1 MKPAPFAYVAPGSLA
16 ETLDALAAHGDEAK
30 LLAGGQSLMP
40 LLNMRLTTPEVI
52 VDVNRV
58 TALDYIHQ
66 DGDTVCIGALTRQY
80 RLEHNPL
87 IGACV
92 PFLRPVVKLIGHPP
106 IRHAGT
112 VGGSLAHADP
122 AAELPAA
129 MCALQA
135 SFKIAGPSGERLVSA
150 DDFFTGYLTVD
161 MAPDEMLVEVRIP
174 IPHRSVWGV
183 REFARRVGDFALA
196 GAAVVVDLSPA
207 VASTGARVVLFG
219 VGDRPLRV
227 PAAESLLIDHGLSA
241 AIADELAAV
250 AVQDLDCEG
259 DIHASSAYRRQ
270 LARAMVRRAVL
281 DAVAMTKRNLLDAE
295 RGGDTDATP
304 A

>member
-1 MKPAPFAYVAPGSLA
+1 MKPAPFAYVAPSSLA
-16 ETLDALAAHGDEAK
+16 ETLEILAAYGDEAK

-52 VDVNRV
+52 ADVNRV
-58 TALDYIHQ
+58 VELDYIRE
-66 DGDTVCIGALTRQY
+66 DGDVLCIGALTRQY
-80 RLEHNPL
+80 RVEQDAL
-87 IGACV
+87 IGALV

-129 MCALQA
+129 MCALRA
-135 SFKIAGPSGERLVSA
+135 SFKIVGPSGERFVLA

-161 MAPDEMLVEVRIP
+161 MAPDEMLAEVRIP
-174 IPHRSVWGV
+174 TPQHTVWGV
-183 REFARRVGDFALA
+183 REFARRAGDFALA
-196 GAAVVVDLSPA
+196 GAAVVVDLEPA
-207 VASTGARVVLFG
+207 SENARARVVLFG

-227 PAAESLLIDHGLSA
+227 PAAESLLVDHGLSP
-241 AIADELAAV
+241 AIADGLAEV
-250 AVQDLDCEG
+250 AVQDLECEG
-259 DIHASSAYRRQ
+259 DIHASRAYRRQ

-281 DAVAMTKRNLLDAE
+281 DAASMRDRNFDLE
-295 RGGDTDATP
+295 REGGTDATP

>member
-1 MKPAPFAYVAPGSLA
+1 MKPAPFAYVAPSSLPEA
-16 ETLDALAAHGDEAK
+16 LETLSAYGDEAK

-58 TALDYIHQ
+58 TALDYIRQ
-66 DGDTVCIGALTRQY
+66 DGDAVCIGALTRQY
-80 RLEHNPL
+80 RLEQDPV
-87 IGACV
+87 IGALA

-135 SFKIAGPSGERLVSA
+135 SFQIAGPRGERLVSA
-150 DDFFTGYLTVD
+150 DAFFTGYLTVD

-174 IPHRSVWGV
+174 TPTRAVWGI
-183 REFARRVGDFALA
+183 REFARRAGDFALA
-196 GAAVVVDLSPA
+196 GAAVVVEL
-207 VASTGARVVLFG
+207 ASASVLQSARVVLFG

-227 PAAESLLIDHGLSA
+227 PSAELLLMEHGLSP
-241 AIADELAAV
+241 AIADELADV
-250 AVQDLDCEG
+250 AVQDLECEG

-270 LARAMVRRAVL
+270 LARAMARRAVL
-281 DAVAMTKRNLLDAE
+281 DAVAMPTGN
-295 RGGDTDATP
+295 
-304 A
+304 

>member
-1 MKPAPFAYVAPGSLA
+1 MKPAPFAYVAPSSLA
-16 ETLDALAAHGDEAK
+16 ETLETLSAYGDEAK

-58 TALDYIHQ
+58 TALDYTCQ
-66 DGDTVCIGALTRQY
+66 DGNAVCIGALTRQY
-80 RLEHNPL
+80 RLERDPL
-87 IGACV
+87 IGALL

-135 SFKIAGPSGERLVSA
+135 SFKIAGPSGERLVPA

-161 MAPDEMLVEVRIP
+161 MAPDEMLIEVRIP
-174 IPHRSVWGV
+174 TPQRAVWGI
-183 REFARRVGDFALA
+183 REFARRAGDFALA
-196 GAAVVVDLSPA
+196 GAAVVVDLGP
-207 VASTGARVVLFG
+207 VAAATGARIVLFG
-219 VGDRPLRV
+219 VSDRPLRV
-227 PAAESLLIDHGLSA
+227 PAAESLLMDHGLSA
-241 AIADELAAV
+241 AMASDLAAV
-250 AVQDLDCEG
+250 AVQDLECEA

-281 DAVAMTKRNLLDAE
+281 DAVAMQEKNPGVGREGN
-295 RGGDTDATP
+295 TDATP